1 MKSNLPNIYFYKF
14 IFNLEALEDMQLPE
28 YKGSMFRG
36 AFGWNFRKPVC
47 ITGMPTCD
55 NCILQTQCSYFI
67 IFETEMPG
75 HNIPFLIG
83 VKKVP
88 HPFVI
93 HPHIDRKI
101 YYKKGE
107 ILKVG
112 LTIFGDMIDYFPY
125 FVYTFIRMGKRGIGY
140 QRKKYKLSS
149 VYNLG
154 QKGDEFTVFKNEDQK
169 LIINYKKIES
179 PDIIKQRTQRKNITL
194 NFNTPLRLQE
204 SGKIITD
211 PDSITPT
218 LIIRNI
224 ERRIIVLSHFFC
236 HSDNI
241 KLETEINDDEISIS
255 DNRLKPYYWKRY
267 SSRQNKNIDLSG
279 FIGKIT
285 FHGNIK
291 KYYPLLLIGEK
302 INIGKNTLFGLGE
315 YLIE

>member
-1 MKSNLPNIYFYKF
+1 
-14 IFNLEALEDMQLPE
+14 
-28 YKGSMFRG
+28 
-36 AFGWNFRKPVC
+36 
-47 ITGMPTCD
+47 
-55 NCILQTQCSYFI
+55 
-67 IFETEMPG
+67 
-75 HNIPFLIG
+75 
-83 VKKVP
+83 
-88 HPFVI
+88 
-93 HPHIDRKI
+93 
-101 YYKKGE
+101 
-107 ILKVG
+107 
-112 LTIFGDMIDYFPY
+112 
-125 FVYTFIRMGKRGIGY
+125 MGKRGIGY
-140 QRKKYKLSS
+140 QRKKYELSS

-179 PDIIKQRTQRKNITL
+179 PDITKQRTQRKNITL

-204 SGKIITD
+204 LGKIITD

-236 HSDNI
+236 HADNI
-241 KLETEINDDEISIS
+241 KLETEISDDEISIS
-255 DNRLKPYYWKRY
+255 DNRLKPYFWKRY